1 MKHKRYI
8 WVEGVP
14 RKPDSAVL
22 TRKEKEARIIALADK
37 MKVKI
42 GNDNKREDN

>member
-14 RKPDSAVL
+14 RKPDSVVL
-22 TRKEKEARIIALADK
+22 TQKEKEARIIVQAGKL
-37 MKVKI
+37 KVKI
-42 GNDNKREDN
+42 GHDEQPKDN